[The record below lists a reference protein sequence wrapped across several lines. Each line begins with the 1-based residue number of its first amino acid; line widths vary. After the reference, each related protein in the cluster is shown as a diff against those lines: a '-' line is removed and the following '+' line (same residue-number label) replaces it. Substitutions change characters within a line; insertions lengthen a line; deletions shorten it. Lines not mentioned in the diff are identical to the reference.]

1 MTKIISVDLGGTHL
15 RFAVVENGKI
25 SSYSKLD
32 TQRTKKDILD
42 QIVNGIENC
51 REKGTNKVGI
61 ACAGIVEN
69 GKIIHSPNLPLDN
82 TNLKKYIEK
91 KCKLKTEVG
100 NDANCAATAEAK
112 YGSKKKNFIFLT
124 LGTGV
129 GGGIIIN
136 RELYKGNG
144 PGGEIGHIILDKG
157 KQFEE
162 LAASKG
168 ARKLIQKHYGI
179 KNADNEKIKQVLNEN
194 SKKSEKIRNEISDYI
209 GQGIAS
215 LTAIFDPEI
224 IILAGGMSRLGNPF
238 LKKIKSKT
246 KKYLFMHKLPEIK
259 WTSIKHPELTGA
271 SLLFDRNW

>member
-15 RFAVVENGKI
+15 RFAVVEKGKI

-32 TQRTKKDILD
+32 TPKTKEKILE

-51 REKGTNKVGI
+51 REKGISKVGI
-61 ACAGIVEN
+61 ACAGIIEN
-69 GKIIHSPNLPLDN
+69 GKIIHSPNLPLRNID
-82 TNLKKYIEK
+82 LKNHVEK

-112 YGSKKKNFIFLT
+112 YGSKKKNFLFLT
-124 LGTGV
+124 LGTGI
-129 GGGIIIN
+129 GGGIIIDGK
-136 RELYKGNG
+136 LYKGKG
-144 PGGEIGHIILDKG
+144 SGGEIGHVILDDK

-168 ARKLIQKHYGI
+168 ARKLIQKYYGI
-179 KNADNEKIKQVLNEN
+179 KNADNEKIKHILNEKT
-194 SKKSEKIRNEISDYI
+194 KKAEKIRDEISDYI

-224 IILAGGMSRLGNPF
+224 IVLAGGMSRLGNPF
-238 LKKIKSKT
+238 LKKIKTKT
-246 KKYLFMHKLPEIK
+246 KKYLFMHKMPEIK

-271 SLLFDRNW
+271 SLLFDKDR